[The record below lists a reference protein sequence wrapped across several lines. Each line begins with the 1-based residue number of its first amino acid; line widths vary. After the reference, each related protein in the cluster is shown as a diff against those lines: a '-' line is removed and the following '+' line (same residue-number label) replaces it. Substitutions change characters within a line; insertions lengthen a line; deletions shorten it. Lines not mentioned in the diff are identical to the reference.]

1 MSTSSTELEVQ
12 VCSNVSIK
20 CIICS
25 QYAMFSITQLFK
37 QSTFVIPERLSDFR
51 VLVSNTSF
59 PVTSSQL
66 ATEQFR
72 LCGQFPGIPPAAAIS
87 RVKCPGA
94 TIGRYVYITLPR
106 RGFLTLCEVHLYGR
120 KYEAN
125 SSKWRPF
132 CPGRDGLTFM
142 WWCPE
147 IWTASWISEAR
158 NHRFMGCWIFGVVK
172 NKNSWY

>member
-51 VLVSNTSF
+51 VLVSNMSF
-59 PVTSSQL
+59 PVTSPQL

-72 LCGQFPGIPPAAAIS
+72 LCGQFHGIPPAAAIS
-87 RVKCPGA
+87 RLKCPRA
-94 TIGRYVYITLPR
+94 IIGRYVYITLPR

-120 KYEAN
+120 KYEVN
-125 SSKWRPF
+125 SFAKWRPF
-132 CPGRDGLTFM
+132 CPRGGGLK
-142 WWCPE
+142 CS
-147 IWTASWISEAR
+147 ASPFH
-158 NHRFMGCWIFGVVK
+158 HRPCVHKYHIITLMHKQV
-172 NKNSWY
+172 SWNRII